1 MTSMTW
7 LYYSLGVAISFMF
20 LSIFSRILTVES
32 KNPRAFSIVFNLI
45 CIVMSLIL
53 YVVSGAYKN
62 FSLPTRIDAWAFLLI
77 ASFFYGLNERFR
89 FLISKLLEASIYSII
104 GNITV
109 IIAVVISFF
118 LYKETLTA
126 SKLIGSTLILLSVLL
141 VSEIKKTKISSR
153 GLFLGIVTSI
163 YLGVA
168 MSLDKK
174 GAIFFNPE
182 TYNVLLWVVPFI
194 VLYFPG
200 IKVNEIKAEFKQF
213 SWKIILLAFFNFIGF
228 YWGLK
233 AFMLADA
240 TKVIP
245 VIQTT
250 TLMTVMAGVLF
261 LNERSNLL
269 KKILAGVIAVI
280 GVFLLR

>member
-1 MTSMTW
+1 MTW
-7 LYYSLGVAISFMF
+7 LYYSLGAAVSFAF
-20 LSIFSRILTVES
+20 LNIFSRVLTIRS
-32 KNPRAFSIVFNLI
+32 KNPRAFSIVFNI
-45 CIVMSLIL
+45 ISIIMSLIL
-53 YVVSGAYKN
+53 FIATGSYKI
-62 FSLPTRIDAWAFLLI
+62 FSLTTRIDAWIYLLI

-89 FLISKLLEASIYSII
+89 FLISKILEASVYSIL

-109 IIAVVISFF
+109 IIAFFISFF
-118 LYKETLTA
+118 LYKETLTVP
-126 SKLIGSTLILLSVLL
+126 KLLGSILILFSLLL
-141 VSEIKKTKISSR
+141 VSELKKSKISAR

-163 YLGVA
+163 YLGIA

-200 IKVNEIKAEFKQF
+200 IKIKEIKVEFKQF
-213 SWKIILLAFFNFIGF
+213 SWRIVLLAFFNFVGF
-228 YWGLK
+228 YLGLK
-233 AFMLADA
+233 AFLLADA

-245 VIQTT
+245 IVQLSTI
-250 TLMTVMAGVLF
+250 MTVVAGVFL
-261 LNERSNLL
+261 LNERSNLI
-269 KKILAGVIAVI
+269 KKILAGFIAVV

>member
-1 MTSMTW
+1 MTW
-7 LYYSLGVAISFMF
+7 LYYSLGAAISFT
-20 LSIFSRILTVES
+20 LLNIFSRVLTVES
-32 KNPRAFSIVFNLI
+32 KNPRAFSVVFNLI

-53 YVVSGAYKN
+53 FIGTGSNKT
-62 FSLPTRIDAWAFLLI
+62 FSLPTQINAWIFLLT

-104 GNITV
+104 GNISV
-109 IIAVVISFF
+109 IMAFIISFF

-126 SKLIGSTLILLSVLL
+126 TKLFGSTLIFFSFLL
-141 VSEIKKTKISSR
+141 VSNIKKSKFSSK
-153 GLFLGIVTSI
+153 GVFLGVITSI
-163 YLGVA
+163 YLGIA

-174 GAIFFNPE
+174 GAMFFNPE
-182 TYNVLLWVVPFI
+182 TYNLLLWVVPFI

-200 IKVNEIKAEFKQF
+200 IKINEIKAEFKQF

-228 YWGLK
+228 YLGLK
-233 AFMLADA
+233 AFILAEA

-245 VIQTT
+245 VIQTY
-250 TLMTVMAGVLF
+250 TLMTVIAGVFF
-261 LNERSNLL
+261 LNERKNLT
-269 KKILAGVIAVI
+269 KKIFAGIIAVV